1 MDAVLRALNEP
12 NRRAILRLVAE
23 RELNAGQIAAN
34 FSITRPAVS
43 QHLGVLKEAQLI
55 TERREGTQRFY
66 RASPEGLTELRAYL
80 EIFWDDGLA
89 RLKAATERKPKRTR
103 RARR

>member
-23 RELNAGQIAAN
+23 HELNAGQIAAN

-43 QHLGVLKEAQLI
+43 QHLGVLKEARLI
-55 TERREGTQRFY
+55 SERRQGTQRFY
-66 RASPEGLTELRAYL
+66 RASPEGLSELRAYL
-80 EIFWDDGLA
+80 ETFWDDGLA
-89 RLKAATERKPKRTR
+89 QLKAAAETTQNRTR
-103 RARR
+103 RAKR